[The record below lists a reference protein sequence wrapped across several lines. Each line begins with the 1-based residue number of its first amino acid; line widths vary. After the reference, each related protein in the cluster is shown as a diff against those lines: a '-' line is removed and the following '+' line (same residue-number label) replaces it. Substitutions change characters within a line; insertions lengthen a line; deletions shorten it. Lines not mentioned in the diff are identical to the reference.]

1 MLSETEFEAVRSYL
15 HREAGLVFDGSRRAA
30 LSTVLA
36 DRMASAGL
44 PDVATYLA
52 ELTGPDGGAERQRLL
67 DGVTVQETHFF
78 RNAPQVEALRRRVL
92 PELLRRTAGRQRPLT
107 IWSAGCSTGE
117 EPYTLA
123 MLLLELSPV
132 LAARAVRIVGTDVSA
147 EALRSA
153 ARATYAGRTL
163 DAVPPLVAD
172 RWLEPG
178 PGSTRA
184 VRDQVRRLVELRLH
198 NLVTDPPPFGPG
210 EVDLVV
216 CRNVTIYFDRDVT
229 ARLVGSF
236 HDVLAE
242 GGYLLL
248 GHSETLWQVSDAFE
262 LVPVGD
268 AYLYRRGH
276 DARTPAGRPRRGLP
290 RALRLPAGR
299 RARSGAATSA
309 APTREATPTAATP
322 PPIRAASLL
331 DTART
336 TAAAGRYAAAAA
348 AAAAAVAA
356 DPLLTDAW
364 LLLGEV
370 RTTLGQDESAVDAL
384 RKAVYLD
391 PALAPAHFLLAGA
404 LARLGQDGAASVA
417 YRAAGHAWRQADDA
431 AHREFLGGRDRREL
445 AALCLRLAAEHEP
458 RAMSSAAPTEG
469 RAP

>member
-1 MLSETEFEAVRSYL
+1 MSLLGDDEYETVRSYL
-15 HREAGLVFDGSRRAA
+15 RREAGLVFDGSRRAA

-36 DRMASAGL
+36 DRMGSTGT

-52 ELTGPDGGAERQRLL
+52 ALAGPDGRAERQRLL
-67 DGVTVQETHFF
+67 DSVTVQETHFF

-92 PELLRRTAGRQRPLT
+92 PELLRRAAGRERALT

-117 EPYTLA
+117 EAYTLA

-132 LAARAVRIVGTDVSA
+132 LAAGAVRIVGTDISA

-153 ARATYAGRTL
+153 SRATYAGRTL

-172 RWLEPG
+172 RWFEPG
-178 PGSTRA
+178 PGPSRA

-229 ARLVGSF
+229 GRLVGSF

-248 GHSETLWQVSDAFE
+248 GHSETLWQVSDAFT

-276 DARTPAGRPRRGLP
+276 DARTSPGRPRRGRP
-290 RALRLPAGR
+290 RALRIPAGR
-299 RARSGAATSA
+299 RARPVSA
-309 APTREATPTAATP
+309 AGTAPATAREVAAVAP
-322 PPIRAASLL
+322 GRAALLL

-336 TAAAGRYAAAAA
+336 AAAAGRYDAAAAA
-348 AAAAAVAA
+348 ATDAVAA
-356 DPLLTDAW
+356 DPLLTAAW

-404 LARLGQDGAASVA
+404 LARLGQDGPAAVA
-417 YRAAGHAWRQADDA
+417 YRAAGQAWQQADDA
-431 AHREFLGGRDRREL
+431 AHQEFLGGRDRREQ
-445 AALCLRLAAEHEP
+445 AALCLRLAAEHDP
-458 RAMSSAAPTEG
+458 RAMSSAGPREG
-469 RAP
+469 QGP